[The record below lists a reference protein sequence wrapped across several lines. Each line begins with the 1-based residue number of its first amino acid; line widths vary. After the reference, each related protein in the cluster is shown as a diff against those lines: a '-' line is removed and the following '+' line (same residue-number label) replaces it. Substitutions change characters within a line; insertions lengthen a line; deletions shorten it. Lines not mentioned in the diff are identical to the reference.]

1 MSNFDVHIRDFRC
14 IKDIKLTFKPGLNV
28 LRGTSNSGKTSVFA
42 AIKSCIYNI
51 PGSKNVR
58 AGQDSY
64 LVNVK
69 YNDHEITYKK
79 GKNTNCYIVD
89 NEQYTKTGVTQLP
102 AVAQA
107 LNIQDIVMADEKI
120 KINFWNQME
129 YPFLLDKSPSQLYRF
144 ISDSGEDEAL
154 SVALKNMVKDRQATS
169 VQLTLLEGKLQA
181 EKDRVVDLSKKVS
194 DSIND
199 YVIYCKIINLEPEYM
214 HISNLENIYNQLK
227 EKIKYGKEKQ
237 DKLRSL
243 PNIDENEV
251 KSIEQLVQEKNKLI
265 EIKENCAELVR
276 KFSSSKQKLESLV
289 SFDVEDFNINEVS
302 QLKQINDSYNNNIQK
317 LQEYK
322 TKTDQVN
329 SKIEELTI
337 ELDKISVCPTCGQAI
352 GGHTH
357 G

>member
-14 IKDIKLTFKPGLNV
+14 IKDIKLSFKPGLNV
-28 LRGTSNSGKTSVFA
+28 LRGTSNSGKSSVFA

-58 AGQDSY
+58 AGQDNY
-64 LVNVK
+64 VVAIK
-69 YNDHEITYKK
+69 YNEHEVMYRK
-79 GKNTNCYIVD
+79 GKSGNTYVVD
-89 NEQYTKTGVTQLP
+89 NEQYTKTGVVQLP

-144 ISDSGEDEAL
+144 VSDSGEDEAL

-199 YVIYCKIINLEPEYM
+199 YDIYCKIINLEPEYM
-214 HISNLENIYNQLK
+214 NVVNLKDLLSQAK
-227 EKIKYGKEKQ
+227 EKAKIGREKQIRLSQIPDISQQDLEEIERMCKEKQ
-237 DKLRSL
+237 ELVEFRDSCIQSVKKLNYCKQKL
-243 PNIDENEV
+243 DNLTAFDVEDVN
-251 KSIEQLVQEKNKLI
+251 VQEVIDLKNLYSQYSI
-265 EIKENCAELVR
+265 
-276 KFSSSKQKLESLV
+276 KLESLQQNQNKLL
-289 SFDVEDFNINEVS
+289 NI
-302 QLKQINDSYNNNIQK
+302 DTT
-317 LQEYK
+317 LQTLE
-322 TKTDQVN
+322 
-329 SKIEELTI
+329 EELS
-337 ELDKISVCPTCGQAI
+337 KISVCPTCGQII

>member
-1 MSNFDVHIRDFRC
+1 MGNFDVHIRDFRC
-14 IKDIKLTFKPGLNV
+14 IKDIKLSFKPGLNV
-28 LRGTSNSGKTSVFA
+28 LRGTSNSGKSSVFS

-58 AGQDSY
+58 SGQENYMVDI
-64 LVNVK
+64 K
-69 YNDHEITYKK
+69 YNEHEVTYKK
-79 GKNTNCYIVD
+79 GKNSNCYIVD
-89 NEQYTKTGVTQLP
+89 NEQYTKTGVSQLP

-144 ISDSGEDEAL
+144 VSDSGEDEAL

-199 YVIYCKIINLEPEYM
+199 YEIYCQIINLEPEYM
-214 HISNLENIYNQLK
+214 NVSNLKEIFEQAKQKAKIGREKQQQLSQIPNINQEDLENLETMCRSLK
-227 EKIKYGKEKQ
+227 E
-237 DKLRSL
+237 L
-243 PNIDENEV
+243 N
-251 KSIEQLVQEKNKLI
+251 
-265 EIKENCAELVR
+265 EIKNVFLLNLQ
-276 KFSSSKQKLESLV
+276 KLNQSKQKLEELEII
-289 SFDVEDFNINEVS
+289 DVEDINIDTLIS
-302 QLKQINDSYNNNIQK
+302 MKQILSQYKILNEKLDRDNSYL
-317 LQEYK
+317 LQ
-322 TKTDQVN
+322 VGN
-329 SKIEELTI
+329 KISELET
-337 ELDKISVCPTCGQAI
+337 ELSTISVCPTCGQSI
-352 GGHTH
+352 GGCNH

>member
-14 IKDIKLTFKPGLNV
+14 IKDIKLSFKPGLNV
-28 LRGTSNSGKTSVFA
+28 LRGTSNSGKSSVFA

-58 AGQDSY
+58 SGQENYVVDI
-64 LVNVK
+64 N
-69 YNDHEITYKK
+69 YNEHSVVYKK
-79 GKNTNCYIVD
+79 GKSGNSYIVD
-89 NEQYTKTGVTQLP
+89 NEQYTKTGVSQLP

-107 LNIQDIVMADEKI
+107 LNIQDIIMADEKI

-144 ISDSGEDEAL
+144 VSDSGEDEAL

-199 YVIYCKIINLEPEYM
+199 YEIYCQIINLEPEYM
-214 HISNLENIYNQLK
+214 NISNLKEIFEQAK
-227 EKIKYGKEKQ
+227 EKVRIGKEKQ
-237 DKLRSL
+237 QQLRKIPDIS
-243 PNIDENEV
+243 
-251 KSIEQLVQEKNKLI
+251 QE
-265 EIKENCAELVR
+265 ELVTLETMCNDL
-276 KFSSSKQKLESLV
+276 KELNKIKNDCTTSLQKLNLNKQKLEKLEII
-289 SFDVEDFNINEVS
+289 DIEDIE
-302 QLKQINDSYNNNIQK
+302 
-317 LQEYK
+317 
-322 TKTDQVN
+322 VN
-329 SKIEELTI
+329 SVVEMKQVLNHYRILNEK
-337 ELDKISVCPTCGQAI
+337 LDKDKNDLLQVENKLVELETELSAISVCPTCGQSI
-352 GGHTH
+352 GGCSH